1 MARKSWSFVDPK
13 IRPADI
19 FYFLLVGAYLT
30 VVCFYLLATR
40 RLHAG
45 FGLGNMARRMARAP
59 IYVVRAPIFAVRKVA
74 GVLLR
79 PRRTAGTVVRA
90 LRRPFTRKAA

>member
-13 IRPADI
+13 VGAADVV
-19 FYFLLVGAYLT
+19 YFVLVGAYLT
-30 VVCFYLLATR
+30 LVCGYLLATR

-45 FGLGNMARRMARAP
+45 LGLGHMARRVVRAP
-59 IYVVRAPIFAVRKVA
+59 IYVVRAPIYAVRKVA
-74 GVLLR
+74 GALR
-79 PRRTAGTVVRA
+79 WPRRTAGKVVRV